1 MHAHPNEAVVGPT
14 KTKVRSCI
22 AIGDTG
28 LASSRKL
35 TNKRPETH
43 CLVASDR
50 LFVTSFDLFTQSI
63 LPDLIKKDKKR
74 ESEFVRKILI
84 LFFHVVASS
93 RYETECKIYVRGF
106 FHP

>member
-1 MHAHPNEAVVGPT
+1 MRAHPNGAVIGPT

-35 TNKRPETH
+35 TNKAGRTSCFFFTNKRPETH

-63 LPDLIKKDKKR
+63 LPDLVKKDKKR
-74 ESEFVRKILI
+74 EPGFVRRILI

-93 RYETECKIYVRGF
+93 R
-106 FHP
+106 

>member
-1 MHAHPNEAVVGPT
+1 MRAHPNGAVIGPT
-14 KTKVRSCI
+14 KTKVQSCI

-35 TNKRPETH
+35 TNKAGRTSCFFFTNKRPETH

-63 LPDLIKKDKKR
+63 LPDLIKKRQEKR
-74 ESEFVRKILI
+74 IRIRTENPDP
-84 LFFHVVASS
+84 LFPCCSQL
-93 RYETECKIYVRGF
+93 TL
-106 FHP
+106 